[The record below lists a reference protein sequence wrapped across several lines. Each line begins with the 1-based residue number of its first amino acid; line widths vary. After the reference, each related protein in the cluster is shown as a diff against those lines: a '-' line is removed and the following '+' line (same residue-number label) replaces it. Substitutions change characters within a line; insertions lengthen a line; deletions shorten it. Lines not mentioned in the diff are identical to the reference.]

1 MGSTDDEGMKD
12 QHDLG
17 ILKGWEECCAFSAQ
31 TSRNILAEKRP
42 GIYTAKPDASV
53 FDALRLMAEH
63 NVGALVV
70 VDGGD
75 VVGVIS
81 ERDYARKVILIGKS
95 SRETK
100 VREIMGTPPVTVGP
114 ATTVGEC
121 MQLMT
126 GNHIRHLPVV
136 ASGVLIGCVSIGDVV
151 KAIIADQRRRI
162 QQLEAYL
169 SDTYPA

>member
-1 MGSTDDEGMKD
+1 MGSTEDKGMRE

-31 TSRNILAEKRP
+31 TARNILAEKRP
-42 GIYTAKPDASV
+42 GIYTARPDVSV

-95 SRETK
+95 SRETQ